1 MATHYKSILFFV
13 LAAGLLSCAEPL
25 YQLNPTANE
34 YIYNEGRKVVKQAKD
49 DIKIVTSFDGEF
61 ERYLVFDT
69 ELFNQTDHAIEV
81 KPSDF
86 VAFPLDKNR
95 DTLRNERFPDY
106 PLVYSA
112 ADPDQKIIE
121 TEENLRKAKR
131 QHTFATV
138 LNVVLLVANAASDV
152 SSSNKAR
159 SSGDWMRNRITH
171 DTNYQLLAVKQS
183 VDDATYVHR
192 MERLQYERGNWE
204 AEPFRKQTLSP
215 GTSIRGRIYVPKK
228 REAAYWLF
236 NYPLANGAISFEFE
250 QITSPRP

>member
-1 MATHYKSILFFV
+1 MATVYKSILFLLLAIGFV
-13 LAAGLLSCAEPL
+13 SCSEPL
-25 YQLNPTANE
+25 YQLSPTANE
-34 YIYNEGRKVVKQAKD
+34 YIWNEGRKVVKQSKD

-69 ELFNQTDHAIEV
+69 ELFNQSEQAIV
-81 KPSDF
+81 VNPADF
-86 VAFPLDKNR
+86 VAFPLDKNH
-95 DTLRNERFPDY
+95 DTLRNERVPDY

-112 ADPDQKIIE
+112 ADPDQKIVE

-131 QHTFATV
+131 RHTFATV

-171 DTNYQLLAVKQS
+171 DTNYQLLAAKQS

-192 MERLQYERGNWE
+192 LERLHYERGNWE
-204 AEPFRKQTLSP
+204 AEPFRKQTLPP
-215 GTSIRGRIYVPKK
+215 GTSIRGRIYIPKK

-250 QITSPRP
+250 QTSSPRP